1 MTDKDGMT
9 YEVTTDKTGSYYFD
23 ETKMLEE
30 NTYNLVAS
38 ADQYL
43 NDKGTETTEGEAQGK
58 DFKKDFFLKTTKKG
72 PIKLPKIEYD
82 LGKWDLRAE
91 SRDSLNGLIQTLKD
105 NPNITI
111 ELMSHTDSR
120 DAAKANIVLSQ
131 KRAQS
136 VVDYLIQ
143 QKIDPARL
151 SAKGYG
157 ETKLLNRCKDGVKCS
172 EEEHQ
177 VNRRTEFRITSTS
190 FVPAEGS
197 PEFKAPKIET
207 VNEDDEVETDVEEI
221 KRDNIDVEKLEV
233 PKEDPKP
240 AGTEQPKN

>member
-1 MTDKDGMT
+1 
-9 YEVTTDKTGSYYFD
+9 
-23 ETKMLEE
+23 
-30 NTYNLVAS
+30 
-38 ADQYL
+38 
-43 NDKGTETTEGEAQGK
+43 
-58 DFKKDFFLKTTKKG
+58 
-72 PIKLPKIEYD
+72 
-82 LGKWDLRAE
+82 
-91 SRDSLNGLIQTLKD
+91 
-105 NPNITI
+105 
-111 ELMSHTDSR
+111 MSHTDSR
-120 DAAKANIVLSQ
+120 DAAKANIALSQ

-177 VNRRTEFRITSTS
+177 MNRRTEFRITSTS

-233 PKEDPKP
+233 PKEVPKP